1 METTGTIE
9 QISTDF
15 KNNQTILTLKLN
27 SNELMSL
34 EKLKDS
40 KVNIEVKKW
49 YQKRKLDCNAYMWL
63 LIQKIAEKISTPDT
77 VVRKEDIYRDAI
89 KEVGAYQ
96 IVPIK
101 NDAVEEWIRVWQTN
115 GIGWVCDTQ
124 PSKLEGFTNV
134 MCYHGS
140 SVYNQKEM
148 NRLVDIIKE
157 ECRNLEIETMPP
169 DELDALLKEW
179 SK

>member
-1 METTGTIE
+1 MEAIGTIE
-9 QISTDF
+9 QINADY

-27 SNELMSL
+27 SNEFTSL
-34 EKLKDS
+34 EKLKDV
-40 KVNIEVKKW
+40 KLNVELKKW
-49 YQKRKLDCNAYMWL
+49 YKKRKLDCNAYMWL
-63 LIQKIAEKISTPDT
+63 LIQKIAEKISTPEAIVT
-77 VVRKEDIYRDAI
+77 KEDIYRDAI
-89 KEVGAYQ
+89 REVGAYK

-101 NDAVEEWIRVWQTN
+101 NEAVDEWIRIWSSN
-115 GIGWVCDTQ
+115 GIGWICDTQ

-157 ECRNLEIETMPP
+157 ECRSLEIETMPP
-169 DELDALLKEW
+169 KELEALLREW
-179 SK
+179 K

>member
-1 METTGTIE
+1 MEAIGTIE
-9 QISTDF
+9 QINADF

-27 SNELMSL
+27 SNEFNSL
-34 EKLKDS
+34 QKLKDV
-40 KVNIEVKKW
+40 KVNVEVKKW

-63 LIQKIAEKISTPDT
+63 LIQKIAEKLSTPDT
-77 VVRKEDIYRDAI
+77 VVTKEDIYRDAI

-101 NDAVEEWIRVWQTN
+101 NEAVEEWTRIWKSN
-115 GIGWVCDTQ
+115 GIGWICDTQ